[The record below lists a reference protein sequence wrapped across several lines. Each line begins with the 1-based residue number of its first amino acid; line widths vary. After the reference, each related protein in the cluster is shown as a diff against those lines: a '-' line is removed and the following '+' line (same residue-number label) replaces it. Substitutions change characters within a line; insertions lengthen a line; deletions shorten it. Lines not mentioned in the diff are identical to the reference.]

1 MNRRVYFL
9 LAIALI
15 AIMFAFI
22 LTAKDVSAADTNT
35 VSSTVVTD
43 KSVPTA
49 SAPSVVVNNSDV
61 CKSAAA
67 ASVQTQVLGFAT
79 GITITDENCERIKL
93 ARSLYGMGMK
103 VAAISTLCMDPRVF
117 DAMWMA
123 GTPCPFMGSI
133 GNEARDFWEKN
144 TAFMPEG
151 SDIKVVKELEI
162 AAIAASLAKTEL
174 QAKKD
179 AKELAKQTRTKEIQD
194 NLDIKKKLKQEKAAA
209 AKALRLEKAA
219 LLKASRE
226 KIKNERK
233 ENGTKRPWAIPLTIL
248 TILLL

>member
-1 MNRRVYFL
+1 MIKRICFYLSV
-9 LAIALI
+9 AVI

-22 LTAKDVSAADTNT
+22 LTAKDVSAADSNT

-49 SAPSVVVNNSDV
+49 SAPSIVVNNSDV

-103 VAAISTLCMDPRVF
+103 VAAISTLCMDSRVF

-123 GTPCPFMGSI
+123 GTPCPYMGKI
-133 GNEARDFWEKN
+133 GNEALEAWNKN
-144 TAFMPEG
+144 IGLLPED
-151 SDIKVVKELEI
+151 SDIRAMKEVEI
-162 AAIAASLAKTEL
+162 AIKE
-174 QAKKD
+174 D
-179 AKELAKQTRTKEIQD
+179 EAKEVALQKKKEIEEQEKTNKIEATKFKEQERLRIKEEKKAN
-194 NLDIKKKLKQEKAAA
+194 NLKLKQQQ
-209 AKALRLEKAA
+209 ALSE
-219 LLKASRE
+219 
-226 KIKNERK
+226 NRK
-233 ENGTKRPWAIPLTIL
+233 ERSADGEKKGKSWIIPLTA
-248 TILLL
+248 LLWLL